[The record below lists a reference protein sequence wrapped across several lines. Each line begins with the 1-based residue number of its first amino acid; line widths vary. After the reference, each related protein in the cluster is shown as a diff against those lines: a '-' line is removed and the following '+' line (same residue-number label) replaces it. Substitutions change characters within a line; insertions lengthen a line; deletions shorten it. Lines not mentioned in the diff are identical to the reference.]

1 MKKLVMMLVTAS
13 LLIWVA
19 PRVWASPIT
28 SSDPTPNA
36 MSVPS
41 PSAAAEPSPNTPEQD
56 KLAKAK
62 AEEEKG
68 DLDRI
73 YRKYDSAVSHYSA
86 ALRLNRKDAAVYNK
100 IGIAELKLHE
110 NRSARKH
117 FAQALKLDPRN
128 FAVLNNLGAVA
139 YIDKKF
145 KASVDYFKQALAL
158 DETSASTHLNLAE
171 AWMGMGEVERAM
183 TEYTRALELDAD
195 VISSNQ
201 DGIQAR
207 ITTPEQRARV
217 YYVIAKSYVRRGNL
231 EQALEFLRLAKEG
244 HYPDLAKVYTDK
256 EFAPLWNDPRLAK
269 IVKR

>member
-1 MKKLVMMLVTAS
+1 VKKLVMMLVTAS
-13 LLIWVA
+13 LLLWAA
-19 PRVWASPIT
+19 PRGWASPIT

-36 MSVPS
+36 MPAPS

-73 YRKYDSAVSHYSA
+73 HRNYDSAVSHYYA
-86 ALRLNRKDAAVYNK
+86 ALRINRKDAALYNK

-110 NRSARKH
+110 NGSARKH
-117 FAQALKLDPRN
+117 FSQALKLDPRN

-139 YIDKKF
+139 YIDKKY
-145 KASVDYFKQALAL
+145 KNAVNYFKQALAL
-158 DETSASTHLNLAE
+158 DEMSASSHLNLAE
-171 AWMGMGEVERAM
+171 AWMGMGEIDRAM
-183 TEYTRALELDAD
+183 TEYARALELDAD
-195 VISSNQ
+195 IISSSQ
-201 DGIQAR
+201 DGVQAR

-217 YYVIAKSYVRRGNL
+217 SYVIAKSYARRGNL
-231 EQALEFLRLAKEG
+231 EQALEYLRRAKEG
-244 HYPDLAKVYTDK
+244 RYPDLAKVYTDK

-269 IVKR
+269 IIKR